1 MAFKQKRSSSFY
13 FLLGAT
19 FLLLIFGIVMIF
31 SASSVT
37 AFSKYGDSFYYLK
50 RQILWALIG
59 LSFLVFFANRDYHQ
73 IRRWL
78 RPFLLITLIS
88 LAVVLIPGV
97 GKVAGGARRW
107 IDVGLV
113 RFQPSEFAKLSIVV
127 YAASLLARREEE
139 IKEFKKLLFPL
150 FVPLLLI
157 IGVLVMLQPDLGTI
171 FTIFLSVFVLLF
183 LSGARISHLL
193 GIGGTGVLT
202 VAILILSESYR
213 RQRFLS
219 FLNPWKNPQGSGFH
233 IIQSLIAFGSGG
245 ISGMGLGMS
254 RQKFFYLPAAHT
266 DFIFAI
272 IGEELGL
279 IGSLFVVLMFLF
291 ITVIGV
297 RTALRARDQFGKLLA
312 AGIVSV
318 IACQALINMGAV
330 TGIIPITGIPLPLVS
345 FGGSSLLFSL
355 SGIGILLNV
364 ACQERP
370 KASGAKSENPNL
382 RGRYRRPHL
391 SRVGSSQGAK
401 VSK

>member
-59 LSFLVFFANRDYHQ
+59 LSFLVFFANQDYHQ

-78 RPFLLITLIS
+78 RPFLLVTLIS

-193 GIGGTGVLT
+193 GIGGTGILA

-254 RQKFFYLPAAHT
+254 RQKFFYLPAAYT

-279 IGSLFVVLMFLF
+279 IGSLSVVLMFLF

-312 AGIVSV
+312 AGIVTV

-382 RGRYRRPHL
+382 RGRYRRPYL

>member
-31 SASSVT
+31 SSSSVT

-59 LSFLVFFANRDYHQ
+59 LSFLVFFANQDYHQ
-73 IRRWL
+73 IRKWL
-78 RPFLLITLIS
+78 HAFLLVTLIS
-88 LAVVLIPGV
+88 LVVVLIPGV

-107 IDVGLV
+107 IDVGLTG
-113 RFQPSEFAKLSIVV
+113 FQPSEFAKLSIVV
-127 YAASLLARREEE
+127 YAASLLARRGEE

-157 IGVLVMLQPDLGTI
+157 IGVLVMLQPDLGTV

-193 GIGGTGVLT
+193 EIGGTGVLA
-202 VAILILSESYR
+202 VAILVLSESYR

-279 IGSLFVVLMFLF
+279 IGSLFVVFMFLF

-297 RTALRARDQFGKLLA
+297 RTALRARDEFGKLLA
-312 AGIVSV
+312 AGIVTV

-345 FGGSSLLFSL
+345 SGGSSLLFSL

-370 KASGAKSENPNL
+370 KGSGAKGENSNL
-382 RGRYRRPHL
+382 RGRYRRSHL
-391 SRVGSSQGAK
+391 SRVGSS
-401 VSK
+401 